1 LAAQQLPET
10 QRSTLRAKAATE
22 RGWEPGREKG
32 RHHRKATGA
41 PEVQIDAHRAR
52 KQIDDHLMSGQDI
65 VSQCSTSGKDDL
77 GQPVLSQ
84 VDRLTSTATQ

>member
-1 LAAQQLPET
+1 
-10 QRSTLRAKAATE
+10 
-22 RGWEPGREKG
+22 
-32 RHHRKATGA
+32 
-41 PEVQIDAHRAR
+41 VQIDAHRAR